1 MLKYS
6 GMLFLLLAIPGLPGC
21 GKHDHLPDF
30 GKVAD
35 FKFQER
41 SGKEISLNQLQGKVW
56 LASFVFTRCTGPC
69 PQVCAT
75 LARLQEQLKNQPH
88 VQIVTFT
95 VDPDRDNPKEL
106 DQYASNFQADPNRWW
121 FLTGKEEELHKLI
134 RESFKLA
141 VGRNPAE
148 LAKPGMEFIH
158 SPRIVLVDKKGV
170 IRGYYEGTPTDMEGK
185 KIDTYEPGIQNLLAA
200 SKALASE

>member
-1 MLKYS
+1 MRKL
-6 GMLFLLLAIPGLPGC
+6 GLLLWVLAILTLTGC
-21 GKHDHLPDF
+21 GKTDQLPDF

-35 FKFQER
+35 FKFLER
-41 SGKEISLNQLQGKVW
+41 SGKEISLEQLQGKVW

-75 LARLQEQLKNQPH
+75 LARLQEQLKDQSK

-95 VDPDRDNPKEL
+95 VDPDRDNPREL
-106 DQYASNFQADPNRWW
+106 DQYASNFQADPSRWW
-121 FLTGKEEELHKLI
+121 FLTGKEEDLHKLI

-148 LAKPGMEFIH
+148 FAKPGMEFIH
-158 SPRIVLVDKKGV
+158 SPRIVLVDKKGI
-170 IRGYYEGTPTDMEGK
+170 IRGYFEGTPTDLEGK
-185 KIDTYEPGIQNLLAA
+185 KVETYEPGFQKLLAA